1 LAAVPPRIAMRSSLN
16 PGVDVMGSTGTRFY
30 RICGV
35 HKPPGRSI
43 RRSREHTRRRAW
55 RCRLSR
61 PNYITGDHH

>member
-1 LAAVPPRIAMRSSLN
+1 
-16 PGVDVMGSTGTRFY
+16 MGSTGTRFY